1 MRTDKIKWTELI
13 TGILLIILGIYSLI
27 RPVGMLTGVTVIYG
41 LFAVITGIADITL
54 KQYFLG
60 SQKSAD
66 YPPHIFQAFYLAQPK
81 GLCGNYRH
89 FPAKR
94 F

>member
-1 MRTDKIKWTELI
+1 MSD
-13 TGILLIILGIYSLI
+13 IYSETILSGQPKK
-27 RPVGMLTGVTVIYG
+27 RRL
-41 LFAVITGIADITL
+41 
-54 KQYFLG
+54 
-60 SQKSAD
+60 
-66 YPPHIFQAFYLAQPK
+66 PPHIFQAFYLAQPK

>member
-1 MRTDKIKWTELI
+1 MR
-13 TGILLIILGIYSLI
+13 ILLKILLF
-27 RPVGMLTGVTVIYG
+27 PVVL
-41 LFAVITGIADITL
+41 TL

>member
-1 MRTDKIKWTELI
+1 MQQKKTPGKSPI
-13 TGILLIILGIYSLI
+13 GAG
-27 RPVGMLTGVTVIYG
+27 GMAFSPIGV
-41 LFAVITGIADITL
+41 FTL

>member
-1 MRTDKIKWTELI
+1 MISFIWDF
-13 TGILLIILGIYSLI
+13 LLINI
-27 RPVGMLTGVTVIYG
+27 M
-41 LFAVITGIADITL
+41 ITL
-54 KQYFLG
+54 KQYFPG

-66 YPPHIFQAFYLAQPK
+66 YPLIFFQAFYLAQPK

>member
-1 MRTDKIKWTELI
+1 M
-13 TGILLIILGIYSLI
+13 
-27 RPVGMLTGVTVIYG
+27 TV
-41 LFAVITGIADITL
+41 FTL
-54 KQYFLG
+54 KQYFPG

-66 YPPHIFQAFYLAQPK
+66 YPPLIFFQAFYLAQPK